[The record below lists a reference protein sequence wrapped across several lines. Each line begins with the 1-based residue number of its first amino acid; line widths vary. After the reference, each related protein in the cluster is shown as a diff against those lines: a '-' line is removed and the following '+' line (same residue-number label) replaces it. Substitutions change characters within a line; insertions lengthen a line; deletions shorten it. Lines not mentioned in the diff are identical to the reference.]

1 MADNPTT
8 NAMPLPGSD
17 EAIMRCCTGRRR
29 PTMIRVCPK
38 RDRICPHGDKCPYA
52 IDRYSCKPEP
62 QKKETD
68 DADK

>member
-29 PTMIRVCPK
+29 PTMLRYEYADAMIVAR
-38 RDRICPHGDKCPYA
+38 RIKGD
-52 IDRYSCKPEP
+52 DNG
-62 QKKETD
+62 
-68 DADK
+68 

>member
-29 PTMIRVCPK
+29 L
-38 RDRICPHGDKCPYA
+38 
-52 IDRYSCKPEP
+52 E
-62 QKKETD
+62 
-68 DADK
+68 